1 MSFNPRKLRHRID
14 IERQVSRQNASGS
27 SDIVWEP
34 VATNVP
40 AEIVPSSVR
49 EFISSQA
56 VQSEV
61 VARVVIRHREGLD
74 ATMRIVH
81 RRTGRDPVIYNPQ
94 GWLPDPDS
102 MLEYLTAPCSA
113 GVNEG

>member
-1 MSFNPRKLRHRID
+1 MKFNPRNLRHRID
-14 IERQVSRQNASGS
+14 IERQISRQNANGTNK
-27 SDIVWEP
+27 IVWEP

-49 EFISSQA
+49 EFITSQS
-56 VQSEV
+56 VQSEI
-61 VARVVIRHREGLD
+61 VARIVIRHRDGLD
-74 ATMRIVH
+74 ASMRIVH
-81 RRTGRDPVIYNPQ
+81 RRVGRDPVIYNPQ

-102 MLEYLTAPCSA
+102 MYQYLTAPCST